1 MTKFQNLTKHEAA
14 IRWNNF
20 LIHEIHEHDRRH
32 LTRRTPPI
40 VRQPTMAAPLTFE
53 QLLDQ
58 SGIPATHQMA
68 KYLKH
73 IGVIHKSQFALMF
86 KDADS
91 LAGWCNKFKSKVT
104 FGDQEIEVTDEDV
117 HSAMTGALTATFIQC
132 KDEHENQRL
141 LNIPASPATAAITLP
156 TTAGT
161 PAVDD
166 KVPKTW
172 PPGEYQR
179 LITQYHDNSG
189 KTRHFSERTVLG
201 ADKVLVRMWHEHHK
215 SKNYTAVTLGEI
227 ITNRT
232 FTALGTVNSTV
243 KKDKLDKTLT
253 IDTSNNTLI
262 QQEQKDWDPQT
273 SMMILDALDAI
284 QWAWILIQLGTE
296 NEVTSYIERFK
307 TLTRRNGHRLPNIK
321 ALWDT
326 FAWEIAVHM
335 RTSTPFGK
343 ITADL
348 LADPVQ
354 LADILSQPLPKKQK
368 GEKGKGKGKNK
379 SKFKSNWNQTQWY
392 TPRPPWQQNRQQT
405 QYHNNYS
412 YGPSQRQPQ
421 NTQYNPFPPTPLPPH
436 IPPNNNTSH
445 PAKDRANNNT
455 NQDPTTRARRAK
467 ERANIRDSTARRKQ
481 LLRHLT
487 LPEHWDCCNKFST
500 VNPQ

>member
-1 MTKFQNLTKHEAA
+1 
-14 IRWNNF
+14 
-20 LIHEIHEHDRRH
+20 
-32 LTRRTPPI
+32 
-40 VRQPTMAAPLTFE
+40 MAAPLTFE

-86 KDADS
+86 KDADA

-141 LNIPASPATAAITLP
+141 LNIPAAPATAAITLP

-179 LITQYHDNSG
+179 LITQYH
-189 KTRHFSERTVLG
+189 EG

-343 ITADL
+343 ITTDL

-392 TPRPPWQQNRQQT
+392 TSRPPWQQNRQQT

-421 NTQYNPFPPTPLPPH
+421 NTQYNPFPPTPPPPTH
-436 IPPNNNTSH
+436 PSQQQYFTSGKGQGKPQHKSGPNYKGQKGQGKGKH
-445 PAKDRANNNT
+445 
-455 NQDPTTRARRAK
+455 
-467 ERANIRDSTARRKQ
+467 
-481 LLRHLT
+481 
-487 LPEHWDCCNKFST
+487 
-500 VNPQ
+500 